1 MDEGM
6 MVLAARVAALQ
17 QMAATTGDI
26 LAEVIDDSRKNGH
39 LGLAVAASHLRD
51 SLEVFAT
58 ECERSLIKRKVMGDE

>member
-17 QMAATTGDI
+17 QMAAATGELLGD
-26 LAEVIDDSRKNGH
+26 VIDDSKRDG
-39 LGLAVAASHLRD
+39 LFGLAVAASHLRD

-58 ECERSLIKRKVMGDE
+58 ECERSLVKREVMG

>member
-6 MVLAARVAALQ
+6 IILAARVAALQ
-17 QMAATTGDI
+17 RMAATTGEL
-26 LAEVIDDSRKNGH
+26 LADVIDDSRKNGH

-58 ECERSLIKRKVMGDE
+58 ECERALISKEAAK

>member
-6 MVLAARVAALQ
+6 ILLAARVAALPR
-17 QMAATTGDI
+17 MAATPGEL
-26 LAEVIDDSRKNGH
+26 LADVIDDSRENGH

-58 ECERSLIKRKVMGDE
+58 ECERALIKKEAVK

>member
-6 MVLAARVAALQ
+6 IILAARVTALQ
-17 QMAATTGDI
+17 RMAATTGEL
-26 LAEVIDDSRKNGH
+26 LADVIDDSRKNGH

-58 ECERSLIKRKVMGDE
+58 ECERALISKEASK

>member
-6 MVLAARVAALQ
+6 ILLAARVAALQ
-17 QMAATTGDI
+17 RMAATTGEL
-26 LAEVIDDSRKNGH
+26 LADVIDDSRKNGH

-58 ECERSLIKRKVMGDE
+58 ECERALISKEAAK

>member
-6 MVLAARVAALQ
+6 ILLAARVAALQ
-17 QMAATTGDI
+17 RMAATTGEL
-26 LAEVIDDSRKNGH
+26 LADVIDDSRKNGH

-58 ECERSLIKRKVMGDE
+58 ECERSLIRKEAAK

>member
-6 MVLAARVAALQ
+6 ILLAARVAALQ
-17 QMAATTGDI
+17 RMAAATGGL
-26 LAEVIDDSRKNGH
+26 LADVIDDSRENGH

-58 ECERSLIKRKVMGDE
+58 ECERALIKKEAVK

>member
-6 MVLAARVAALQ
+6 ILLAARVAALQ
-17 QMAATTGDI
+17 RMAATTGEL
-26 LAEVIDDSRKNGH
+26 LADVIDDSRKNGH

-58 ECERSLIKRKVMGDE
+58 ECERALIKKEAAK